1 MLINKFQLILLFI
14 LSVYALTIL
23 AVNPP
28 FGRLSV
34 NKGQL
39 VGANGRPVQLR
50 GISFWFSQWLTQ
62 WYSPQA
68 VKAIKCF
75 FNGNVVRA
83 AIGTCCSGYL
93 ENPQAAIKAAMT
105 VADAAIANGIYFI
118 IDWHDVANQKCTN
131 DEEFKKFTNSA
142 ITFFTTILSK
152 YKGSPNLLLEL
163 WNEPICPWNKL
174 KEYYN
179 AVLARVRKLD
189 PNVVVILGTPWQST
203 GPSDDVIN
211 SPVSGKNLLYALHF
225 YVVQSNQHIENQK
238 KMILKAKSKGIGTF
252 VSEYGDADVNLP
264 APLKPNEMKSFWA
277 FMDQNKLS
285 YCKWSLS
292 NKDEVY
298 SLVLPHCTP
307 DQANQERC
315 LSPSGKL
322 LRDHMK
328 NQKNGITGC

>member
-1 MLINKFQLILLFI
+1 MITNKIVLNLLFI
-14 LSVYALTIL
+14 LSLYSLVAF

-34 NKGQL
+34 KSGQLTGAKGQ
-39 VGANGRPVQLR
+39 AVQLR
-50 GISFWFSQWLTQ
+50 GISLWFSMWLTQ
-62 WYSPQA
+62 WYSPEA

-93 ENPQAAIKAAMT
+93 ENPNAAIKAATT

-118 IDWHDVANQKCTN
+118 IDWHDVANEKCTN
-131 DEEFKKFTNSA
+131 DAEFKKFTDSS
-142 ITFFTTILSK
+142 ITFFTTILRK
-152 YKGSPNLLLEL
+152 YKGYPNMVLEL

-174 KEYYN
+174 KQYYT
-179 AVLARVRKLD
+179 AVLARIRKLD
-189 PNVVVILGTPWQST
+189 PYVVVILGTPWQSS
-203 GPSDDVIN
+203 GPTDEVIN
-211 SPVSGKNLLYALHF
+211 SPVLGRNLMYALHY
-225 YVVQSNQHIENQK
+225 YVVSNQQIENHK
-238 KMILKAKSKGIGTF
+238 KTILKAKSKGIGTF
-252 VSEYGDADVNLP
+252 ISEYGDADVFLP
-264 APLKPNEMKSFWA
+264 APLKPKEMKSFWA

-285 YCKWSLS
+285 YAKWSLS

-307 DQANQERC
+307 AQANQTSC

-322 LRDHMK
+322 LREHMLK
-328 NQKNGITGC
+328 QKNGIRGC